1 MKTTSIGLVLSG
13 GGARGI
19 AHAGVLKAFD
29 ELKIPIAAISGTSS
43 GAMVGVLYAAGIKPD
58 AMIAIMNKS
67 KLFNIGGLSFD
78 MKGLLK
84 TTPFKKI
91 IQDNLKI
98 KTFEE
103 LHIPVTVCLT
113 DFTSAA
119 TVFYDKGPLL
129 EPMVASC
136 SIPLIFSPVH
146 MNGKVMV
153 DGGLLNNFPVEP
165 LTGKCDYLI
174 GIHVN
179 PMGPFKGVRLKGV
192 LERCFQMAIMSTTKT
207 KSGTCD
213 LYIEPEALSKYSVFD
228 TKHARDIFNI
238 GYKAAMEQKELL
250 LKLIS

>member
-1 MKTTSIGLVLSG
+1 MNKKSIGLVLSG
-13 GGARGI
+13 GGARGL

-29 ELKIPIAAISGTSS
+29 ELQISVSSISGTSS

-58 AMIAIMNKS
+58 AMVGIMTKS
-67 KLFNIGGLSFD
+67 KLFNLTGLSFD

-91 IQDNLKI
+91 IQDHLKI
-98 KTFEE
+98 KNFEE
-103 LHIPVTVCLT
+103 LNIPVTVCLT
-113 DFTSAA
+113 DFTNAQS
-119 TVFYDKGPLL
+119 VFFNKGPLL

-136 SIPLIFSPVH
+136 SIPIIFSPVH
-146 MNGKVMV
+146 MDGKVMV

-165 LTGKCDYLI
+165 LIGNCDHI
-174 GIHVN
+174 VGVHVN
-179 PMGPFKGVRLKGV
+179 PMASFKGVRLKGI

-238 GYKAAMEQKELL
+238 GYKAAMEEKDNLM
-250 LKLIS
+250 KLIW

>member
-1 MKTTSIGLVLSG
+1 MNKNRIGLVLSG
-13 GGARGI
+13 GGARGL
-19 AHAGVLKAFD
+19 AHAGVLKALD
-29 ELKIPIAAISGTSS
+29 ELHLPVSCISGTSS

-58 AMIAIMNKS
+58 AMVAIMNKS

-91 IQDNLKI
+91 IQNNLKI

-103 LHIPVTVCLT
+103 LRIPVTVCLT
-113 DFTSAA
+113 DFTSAE
-119 TVFYDKGPLL
+119 TVFVSSGPLL

-165 LTGKCDYLI
+165 LSGNCDRIL

-179 PMGPFKGVRLKGV
+179 PMGTYKGARLKGV
-192 LERCFQMAIMSTTKT
+192 LERCFQMAIMSATKT

-213 LYIEPEALSKYSVFD
+213 FYLEPQALNKYSVFD

-238 GYKAAMEQKELL
+238 GYKSAMEKKDEIIALY
-250 LKLIS
+250 S